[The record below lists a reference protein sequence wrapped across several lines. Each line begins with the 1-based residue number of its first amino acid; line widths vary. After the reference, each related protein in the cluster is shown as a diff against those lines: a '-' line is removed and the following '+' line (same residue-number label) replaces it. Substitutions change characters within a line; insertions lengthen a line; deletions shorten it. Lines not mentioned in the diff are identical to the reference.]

1 MASAVMKMSTSLIL
15 VVESRIRISS
25 KAITI
30 GEIMTTE
37 SVIASLLLE
46 ATVVE
51 MIAASM
57 KRTNASSV
65 IFGRYEKFFEKT
77 PETSQ
82 RVNERMIINEMV
94 ML

>member
-1 MASAVMKMSTSLIL
+1 MKTRTSLIL
-15 VVESRIRISS
+15 LVESRIRISS

-30 GEIMTTE
+30 GESTTTE

-51 MIAASM
+51 MMAASI
-57 KRTNASSV
+57 KSRKASSV
-65 IFGRYEKFFEKT
+65 IFGRYVKFFENT
-77 PETSQ
+77 PLTSQ
-82 RVNERMIINEMV
+82 RANEIRIINERV